1 MPCPKPLG
9 EAMRRREFL
18 VLLGAAASR
27 PLAARAQQPAMPVIG
42 FLSGRSPY
50 ESSGAV
56 AAFRQGLDET
66 GYFESKNVVIEYRWA
81 EGRYD
86 RLPALAAELVS
97 RQVTVIAAVGG
108 PSSGL
113 AAKGATATIPI
124 VFISGADPV
133 QEGLVASLN
142 KPGGNATGVAPLLP
156 AMEGKRFGLL
166 HEVVPNAALIGVLLN
181 PAAASYLD
189 RETSDVQEAARVVGQ
204 QLLILRAS
212 TEEAIEAAFAIAV
225 EQRAGGLLVAADPFF
240 VSRREQIVALA
251 ARYAI
256 PAIYEVREYAAAG
269 GLMTYGINIG
279 DAYHQ
284 VGSYVGRI
292 LKGEKPANLPVLQPT
307 KFEFVINLTTA
318 KALGVAIPP
327 GLLSI
332 ADEVIE

>member
-1 MPCPKPLG
+1 
-9 EAMRRREFL
+9 MRRREFL

-256 PAIYEVREYAAAG
+256 PAIYEVREYATAG